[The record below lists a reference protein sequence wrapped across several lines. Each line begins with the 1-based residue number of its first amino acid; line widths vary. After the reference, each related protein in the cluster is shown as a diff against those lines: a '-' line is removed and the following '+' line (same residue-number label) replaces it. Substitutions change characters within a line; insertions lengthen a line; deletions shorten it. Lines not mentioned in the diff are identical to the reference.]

1 MKSGFDANVPKR
13 KPRTRLGVMLSELD
27 DASPVVPSSPPS
39 PSPVPGPSESRVESL
54 ESRVPDLGAPLV
66 EEALADAF
74 SDGLVVVT
82 PTPPPTPSLPAPAPQ
97 NSQLSTLDSRLPSDP
112 RLTTQDSRLR
122 ERPTAPEIHTGGS
135 TVKTGK
141 ARIAELRAR
150 LEAANKRREEKPPEP
165 EMTATRVRETVA
177 ALSQRLEQTRT
188 ETAGL
193 TRTLDA
199 AKRELG
205 ETQEQLELERKARI
219 SAETLAAERQMVAD
233 ELLAE
238 SEALAQERDRALAV
252 IAELKELDA
261 QQASLLGQLE
271 TTLAERDKALDKAQA
286 QLVELRAAADAA
298 TADADAMQAR
308 LHLVLSERSD
318 LESRLGRLEAE
329 LSRANSARAAL
340 GEIQKLVDSIG

>member
-27 DASPVVPSSPPS
+27 ENASSSPPAT
-39 PSPVPGPSESRVESL
+39 PLLEESSAPE
-54 ESRVPDLGAPLV
+54 LGAPLGASDHV
-66 EEALADAF
+66 ESALADAF
-74 SDGLVVVT
+74 SDGLVVVA
-82 PTPPPTPSLPAPAPQ
+82 PPVAAVPPPPASAPPPMADARPHRPA
-97 NSQLSTLDSRLPSDP
+97 
-112 RLTTQDSRLR
+112 
-122 ERPTAPEIHTGGS
+122 APEIQAGGT

-150 LEAANKRREEKPPEP
+150 LDAANKRREEKPPEP
-165 EMTATRVRETVA
+165 EATASRVRETVA
-177 ALSQRLEQTRT
+177 ALSQRLEQTRAD
-188 ETAGL
+188 TAAL
-193 TRTLDA
+193 TKALES

-219 SAETLAAERQMVAD
+219 GAETLAAERQTVAD
-233 ELLAE
+233 ELLVE
-238 SEALAQERDRALAV
+238 SEALAQERDRALSC

-261 QQASLLGQLE
+261 QQAALLSQLE
-271 TTLAERDKALDKAQA
+271 STLAERDKALDKAQA
-286 QLVELRAAADAA
+286 QVVELRAAAEAA

-318 LESRLGRLEAE
+318 LEARVGRLEAE
-329 LSRANSARAAL
+329 LSRAISARQAL